1 MQPRS
6 DSLPDATNSPRG
18 QLEAPPVLTAFSARA
33 DAALAHVLPSEHQ
46 PPCDLHRA
54 MRYAVLG
61 DGKRLRPV
69 LVYAVGSA
77 LGASLER
84 LDAAAAAV
92 EIIHAYSLVHDD
104 LPAMDDDALRRG
116 RPTCHIVFGDAM
128 AILAGDALQALAFEV
143 LAHDPALQSDPGT
156 HVEMLR
162 TLAAACGSH
171 GMAGG
176 QALDLGAIG
185 QRLTADELE
194 RMHVYKTGALIRAS
208 VRLGAL
214 AAGCRDDGVLAA
226 LDRYGH
232 CIGLAFQIRD
242 DIIDVEGDSATLG
255 KTAGKDAANSKPTY
269 PAILG
274 MAASRAKLA
283 ELTDAAIDAL
293 QPHGA
298 RMHELVALARYV
310 TERES

>member
-1 MQPRS
+1 LTLRHHE
-6 DSLPDATNSPRG
+6 TNAIGS
-18 QLEAPPVLTAFSARA
+18 ALTAYSERA
-33 DAALAHVLPSEHQ
+33 DAALARALPRENHAPQ
-46 PPCDLHRA
+46 ELHRA

-61 DGKRLRPV
+61 GGKRLRPV
-69 LVYAVGSA
+69 LVYSTGSA
-77 LGASLER
+77 LGGA
-84 LDAAAAAV
+84 LDALDASACAV

-116 RPTCHIVFGDAM
+116 RPTCHVAFGEAM

-143 LAHDPALQSDPGT
+143 LAADPAVRNDPST

-162 TLAAACGSH
+162 ILAAACGSH

-176 QALDLGAIG
+176 QALDLNAVGRHLA
-185 QRLTADELE
+185 ADELE
-194 RMHVYKTGALIRAS
+194 RMHVHKTGALIRAS

-214 AAGCRDDGVLAA
+214 AAGCRDSALLAA

-232 CIGLAFQIRD
+232 CVGLAFQIRD

-255 KTAGKDAANSKPTY
+255 KTAGKDAANAKPTY

-274 MAASRAKLA
+274 MPASRAKLA
-283 ELTDAAIDAL
+283 ELTQEAITTL
-293 QPHGA
+293 QPFGA
-298 RMHELVALARYV
+298 RMNELSALAHYIA
-310 TERES
+310 ERQN

>member
-1 MQPRS
+1 LPRE
-6 DSLPDATNSPRG
+6 DQSPH
-18 QLEAPPVLTAFSARA
+18 E
-33 DAALAHVLPSEHQ
+33 
-46 PPCDLHRA
+46 LHRA

-61 DGKRLRPV
+61 GGKRLRPV
-69 LVYAVGSA
+69 LVYATGSA
-77 LGASLER
+77 LGGA
-84 LDAAAAAV
+84 LDALDASACAV

-116 RPTCHIVFGDAM
+116 RPTCHIAFGEAM

-143 LAHDPALQSDPGT
+143 LAADPALRTDAST

-176 QALDLGAIG
+176 QALDLNAVGRHLAA
-185 QRLTADELE
+185 TELE
-194 RMHVYKTGALIRAS
+194 RMHVHKTGALIRAS

-214 AAGCRDDGVLAA
+214 AVGCHDAALLAA

-232 CIGLAFQIRD
+232 CVGLAFQIRD
-242 DIIDVEGDSATLG
+242 DIIDVESDSATLG
-255 KTAGKDAANSKPTY
+255 KTAGKDAANAKPTY

-274 MAASRAKLA
+274 MPASCAKLE
-283 ELTDAAIDAL
+283 ELTHAAIAAL
-293 QPHGA
+293 QPFGA
-298 RMHELVALARYV
+298 RMSELIVLAHYVA
-310 TERES
+310 ERQS

>member
-1 MQPRS
+1 M
-6 DSLPDATNSPRG
+6 
-18 QLEAPPVLTAFSARA
+18 LTTYGARA
-33 DAALAHVLPSEHQ
+33 DAALARVLPAENQ
-46 PPCDLHRA
+46 PPNDLHRA

-61 DGKRLRPV
+61 GGKRLRPV
-69 LVYAVGSA
+69 LVYATGTA
-77 LGASLER
+77 LGTSLER
-84 LDAAAAAV
+84 LDATAAAV
-92 EIIHAYSLVHDD
+92 EIVHAYSLVHDD
-104 LPAMDDDALRRG
+104 LPAMDDDDLRRG
-116 RPTCHIVFGDAM
+116 RPTCHVVFGEAL

-143 LAHDPALQSDPGT
+143 LAHDPALRSEQGN

-176 QALDLGAIG
+176 QAFDLGAVG

-214 AAGCRDDGVLAA
+214 AAGCRDDTVLAA

-242 DIIDVEGDSATLG
+242 DIIDVEGDSAVIG
-255 KTAGKDAANSKPTY
+255 KTVGKDAANAKPTY

-274 MAASRAKLA
+274 MTASHNQLT
-283 ELTDAAIDAL
+283 ELTEAAIAAL
-293 QPHGA
+293 QPFGA
-298 RMHELVALARYV
+298 RLHELVALAHYV
-310 TERES
+310 AERAS